1 MQTFKQFLMLEEP
14 LEEIAAEMWLRL
26 NLTQKNM
33 AIIKEIAHWVVNPDS
48 VDWELSVDAM
58 QVLYDFCGDEIPY
71 EVAKGRSDIS
81 VEEWMHDAL
90 RDRMM
95 ADGIDVG
102 GSDSDERDISDF
114 I

>member
-33 AIIKEIAHWVVNPDS
+33 AMIKEIAHWVVNPDS
-48 VDWELSVDAM
+48 VDWELQIDAM
-58 QVLYDFCGDEIPY
+58 QVLYDYFGDEIPY

-81 VEEWMHDAL
+81 VEEWMHEML
-90 RDRMM
+90 VTRMM
-95 ADGIDVG
+95 VDGIDVG